1 MEKVHMSSQEI
12 LDKKYGWGE
21 LDLISKLYYK
31 ISNGTGILKYS
42 TRKHSFVNNQKL
54 RITLRKIANQLGGEG
69 SISTPQH
76 TQVTVPRK
84 ITGWIK
90 NKFSIQLHKITIL

>member
-1 MEKVHMSSQEI
+1 MEKVHTSSQEI

-21 LDLISKLYYK
+21 LDLILKLYYK

-54 RITLRKIANQLGGEG
+54 Q
-69 SISTPQH
+69 
-76 TQVTVPRK
+76 
-84 ITGWIK
+84 K
-90 NKFSIQLHKITIL
+90 NFEKNC